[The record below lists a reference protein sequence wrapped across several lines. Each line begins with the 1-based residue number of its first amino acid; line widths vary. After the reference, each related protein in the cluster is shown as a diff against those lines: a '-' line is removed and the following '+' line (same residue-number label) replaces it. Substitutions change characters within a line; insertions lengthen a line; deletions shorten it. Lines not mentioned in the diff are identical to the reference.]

1 VSGRPMA
8 FEPTLTPCLR
18 PDLML
23 CILFF
28 QRFPGRSQSSSS
40 RPFGMSG
47 MRLPGKKAPSN
58 VSLEQAEVVL
68 SWLEALDRKDL
79 KIIEVGCGAGWLCSR

>member
-1 VSGRPMA
+1 
-8 FEPTLTPCLR
+8 
-18 PDLML
+18 
-23 CILFF
+23 
-28 QRFPGRSQSSSS
+28 
-40 RPFGMSG
+40 MSG